1 MASFNQGLS
10 ALAQHGFSRPF
21 FQNLGITNVDEFVEA
36 INNKLVALKNEAG
49 YKPSKNAIA
58 YSSAVIIK
66 ELIVKKLN
74 EKRKEILS
82 GPGSEL
88 KKKAAAK
95 AIAERASAIEAAEP
109 TSDFVPESP
118 VFNYS
123 EKAKY
128 SQYLNDI
135 FNVSYKDRWRDILTS
150 EVKSNKTQCIH
161 ALNMTRDDT
170 GKLMADDEVIPLQQ
184 ECTEGDQRK
193 CKDCYICGEIMKSD
207 QPTMNCE
214 HVLPVTSALSHWWLM
229 KGKRSDYTSEE
240 LEELSDEYDWA
251 HECCNILKNNFDFIK
266 FNSKTGTY
274 ILNHD
279 VIKELFKAININ
291 TSESSDCPSVRDQI
305 GKITPQYVNRRVI
318 FLQGRLKNIINTIN
332 NNIRQFPEVEFY
344 KAFAKFKLIS
354 AITDDN
360 FLRAIIGDGTTVKA
374 AMLKETTSQREA
386 REAAEKKAEEEK
398 RLAIQ
403 IIQQRARYEAR
414 YGPVD
419 TAKELPRSVSRVGKR
434 KAKEAEIAA
443 SGASDDE
450 VIKKFKELDDA
461 EPKLDDTEPELEGEM
476 ITADEDEVIDYWG
489 LNKPKT
495 SVGGRVDTLQSQP
508 ATVFSDL
515 ILPAQKEFTEPYLSN
530 VVDKS
535 RSEVQE
541 IGPEVQ
547 EIVPETQ
554 EGLGSETMDDGDV
567 EEVIKFVIDTVSLDA
582 KLNEFQITI
591 DINEVIQTF
600 DELFGQPTDED
611 KLDISLIEEPLAAF
625 VPLLGGSVKKGTKTI
640 KSRTRKTSKR
650 MKRTKNKRVL
660 QKSNKKRTRRHHK
673 K

>member
-1 MASFNQGLS
+1 MTSFNQGLS

-36 INNKLVALKNEAG
+36 INNKLVALKNDSG

-95 AIAERASAIEAAEP
+95 AIAERASAIESVVP
-109 TSDFVPESP
+109 TSESVPESP
-118 VFNYS
+118 VYDYS
-123 EKAKY
+123 KKAKY

-135 FNVSYKDRWRDILTS
+135 FNVSYKDWRDILTS
-150 EVKSNKTQCIH
+150 EVKRNQTQCIR
-161 ALNMTRDDT
+161 ALNMTRDGT
-170 GKLMADDEVIPLQQ
+170 GELMTAPDLNPLQQ
-184 ECTEGDQRK
+184 ECTEKDQRK

-214 HVLPVTSALSHWWLM
+214 HVLPVTSALIHWWLM
-229 KGKRSDYTSEE
+229 KGERSDYTPEE
-240 LEELSDEYDWA
+240 LEELSAEYDWA
-251 HECCNILKNNFDFIK
+251 HECCNELKNNFDFIK
-266 FNSKTGTY
+266 FNSKTATY
-274 ILNHD
+274 ILNDD
-279 VIKELFKAININ
+279 VINKLFNAIN
-291 TSESSDCPSVRDQI
+291 TSGRPDCPSVRDQI
-305 GKITPQYVNRRVI
+305 GKITPQFVNQRMI
-318 FLQGRLKNIINTIN
+318 FLKGRLENIIGTIN
-332 NNIRQFPEVEFY
+332 NNIRQFPEIEFY

-354 AITDDN
+354 AISDDD
-360 FLRAIIGDGTTVKA
+360 FLRAILGDGTTVKA
-374 AMLKETTSQREA
+374 AIIKETPAQKRKREYD
-386 REAAEKKAEEEK
+386 EEK
-398 RLAIQ
+398 ATKAQSDYIGTMRR
-403 IIQQRARYEAR
+403 RARYEAIH
-414 YGPVD
+414 GTLQP
-419 TAKELPRSVSRVGKR
+419 ALELTRSVSRVGKR
-434 KAKEAEIAA
+434 KANEAEIAA

-476 ITADEDEVIDYWG
+476 ITADEDEIIDYWG

-495 SVGGRVDTLQSQP
+495 SVGGRAATMQPQS
-508 ATVFSDL
+508 ATAFSDL
-515 ILPAQKEFTEPYLSN
+515 ILPVQKEFTEPYLSN

-535 RSEVQE
+535 R
-541 IGPEVQ
+541 PEVQ

-554 EGLGSETMDDGDV
+554 EEPGVDGDV

-582 KLNEFQITI
+582 KLNEYQITI

-611 KLDISLIEEPLAAF
+611 KLDISLIEEPLTAL

-650 MKRTKNKRVL
+650 MKRTKNKRVP
-660 QKSNKKRTRRHHK
+660 QKSNKKRTRRHRK

>member
-21 FQNLGITNVDEFVEA
+21 FQNLGITNVDEFVET
-36 INNKLVALKNEAG
+36 INNKLVALKNEGG

-95 AIAERASAIEAAEP
+95 AIAERASAIESVVP
-109 TSDFVPESP
+109 TSESVPESP
-118 VFNYS
+118 VYDYS
-123 EKAKY
+123 KKAKY

-135 FNVSYKDRWRDILTS
+135 FNVSYDDWRDILTS
-150 EVKSNKTQCIH
+150 EVRSNQTQCIR
-161 ALNMTRDDT
+161 ALNMTRDGT
-170 GKLMADDEVIPLQQ
+170 GELMIASDLNPLQQ
-184 ECTEGDQRK
+184 ECTEEDQRK

-214 HVLPVTSALSHWWLM
+214 HVLPVTSALIHWWLM
-229 KGKRSDYTSEE
+229 KGKRSDYTPEE
-240 LEELSDEYDWA
+240 LEELSAEYDWA
-251 HECCNILKNNFDFIK
+251 HECCNELKNNFDFIK
-266 FNSKTGTY
+266 FNSKTATY
-274 ILNHD
+274 ILNDD
-279 VIKELFKAININ
+279 VINKLFNAIN
-291 TSESSDCPSVRDQI
+291 TSDRPDCPSVRDQI

-360 FLRAIIGDGTTVKA
+360 FLRAILGDGTTVKA
-374 AMLKETTSQREA
+374 AIIKETPLQRDA
-386 REAAEKKAEEEK
+386 RRDAEDKAEDEK
-398 RLAIQ
+398 RLAMQ
-403 IIQQRARYEAR
+403 IIQKRARYEAR
-414 YGPVD
+414 YGPVQP
-419 TAKELPRSVSRVGKR
+419 ANELPRSVSRVGKR

-476 ITADEDEVIDYWG
+476 ITADEDEIIDYWE
-489 LNKPKT
+489 LNKPKS
-495 SVGGRVDTLQSQP
+495 SVGGRAATIQPQS
-508 ATVFSDL
+508 ATPFSDL
-515 ILPAQKEFTEPYLSN
+515 ILPVRKEFTEPYLSN

-535 RSEVQE
+535 RPDAQE
-541 IGPEVQ
+541 IGPE
-547 EIVPETQ
+547 TQ
-554 EGLGSETMDDGDV
+554 EEPGVESMDDGDV

-600 DELFGQPTDED
+600 DELFGQPTDVD
-611 KLDISLIEEPLAAF
+611 KLDISLIEEPLTAL

-650 MKRTKNKRVL
+650 MKRTKNKRVP
-660 QKSNKKRTRRHHK
+660 QKSNKKRTRRHRK